1 MQQHYPTNI
10 DNDPIRANILLR
22 NNDPIRNN
30 TQVDSRESERG
41 NGVMPR
47 KNLFNMMKNKGNDT
61 TFNSSNNQQHPDIY
75 RENIFTENYNRNDSL
90 NEEMIEK
97 DKRIQE
103 LEFKLQQIEFE
114 KESFKNK
121 LGIIKKYEEDNKN
134 LSLKLKQEYEKN
146 KEMIIIQNKLSLF
159 EKSKG
164 VDDKIISELTKKL
177 NETENDEEIAL
188 NVIDTIDVASDDEEI
203 KDIDYDEIYKK
214 TLEAENKRNL
224 NLDRYKNDK
233 LKGMISKYLKNV
245 NGKTIDD
252 TFIKMKIDEN
262 ATITKDLISRIIYEI
277 KQ

>member
-41 NGVMPR
+41 KGVMPR